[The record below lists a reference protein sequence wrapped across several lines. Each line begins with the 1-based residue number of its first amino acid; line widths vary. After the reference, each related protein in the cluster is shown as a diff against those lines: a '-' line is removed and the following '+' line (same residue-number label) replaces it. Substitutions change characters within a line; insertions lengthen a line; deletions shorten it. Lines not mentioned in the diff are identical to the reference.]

1 MSLDRV
7 KPLKIESIESGGDS
21 EDEYPTPLDPNH
33 DHVDCRGI
41 VFQDD
46 SGIDEQVVVTRDAD
60 GNVTFKDVYNPV
72 PVTLTQ
78 IRTTTEALHGWSG
91 SFILDLQGQIVTV

>member
-7 KPLKIESIESGGDS
+7 KPLKMESIASGGDS

-33 DHVDCRGI
+33 DHVDCRG
-41 VFQDD
+41 VVLQD
-46 SGIDEQVVVTRDAD
+46 STGIDEQVVVTRAGGDM
-60 GNVTFKDVYNPV
+60 TFKDVYNPT

-78 IRTTTEALHGWSG
+78 IRTTTTALIAWSG